1 MVKESMSDNNF
12 RYTPLTEGEYKD
24 LWQKHTDIIERFI
37 KNNRYDPNDLYVNE
51 KTVLSVIAKVD
62 QRKKYFQY
70 FHGLDMSEFKEVSLI
85 CFWYI
90 KLKPICIS
98 NDSDSKRQSVGFEAI
113 NEKLAL
119 YYLLSTYRSMLNK
132 QNLST
137 KVLDNLPGEY
147 IKEILYSFEY
157 RDISKEALILLVES
171 IAVFLGLDPYQK
183 KK

>member
-1 MVKESMSDNNF
+1 MNNSF
-12 RYTPLTEGEYKD
+12 RYTPLTEEEYKTS
-24 LWQKHTDIIERFI
+24 WKKHTDIIEGFI
-37 KNNRYDPNDLYVNE
+37 RNNQYNPKHLYINE

-90 KLKPICIS
+90 KLKPICIADETEQTRES
-98 NDSDSKRQSVGFEAI
+98 AAFEAI

-119 YYLLSTYRSMLNK
+119 YYLLRTYRSMLRK
-132 QNLST
+132 QNLSE
-137 KVLDNLPGEY
+137 KALDNLPDEY

-171 IAVFLGLDPYQK
+171 IAVFLGLNPYQK
-183 KK
+183 KKEKNI